1 MRARDW
7 ALSLADTIRHAT
19 PGDDELADVIADLKE
34 AERVLADTRK
44 MLQSEV
50 TGPLEGRDYALVESR
65 RATRSYN
72 DSALLQSFWQG
83 DLNETLHELMAADV
97 VRLSWQWSKLER
109 LADRRDVSLRIA
121 KHEVSDGD
129 EEHVGENW
137 TTSYDVRPR
146 RNGNA

>member
-7 ALSLADTIRHAT
+7 ALSLAETIRHDT

-50 TGPLEGRDYALVESR
+50 TGPMQGRDYALVESR

-109 LADRRDVSLRIA
+109 LADQCDVSLRIA

-146 RNGNA
+146 RNGSA